1 MITSYVKP
9 NEKIYL
15 LSLLFSAAFAC
26 VPLPS
31 AAQHLS
37 EAAVVDKMYEAFA
50 LEKSKKNAE
59 ALKAFLEVGRNTVQQ
74 RSEAERQTYVISQTM
89 ACSCYRKLERYE
101 EGYLL
106 AKKLLQGRLT
116 EKERTEIGALY
127 AYNGYLYASR
137 YMKKPARTIPGR
149 VAFSRKWHRMPMPP
163 WRNISCPK
171 SLCCIILKARNTKSS
186 RNTAKRWHA
195 TGRPLRASRKRQEER
210 RHLLPEE
217 YGQLFGIYRRFH
229 GRCR

>member
-1 MITSYVKP
+1 MK
-9 NEKIYL
+9 KIYL
-15 LSLLFSAAFAC
+15 LLLLFSAAFAC

-74 RSEAERQTYVISQTM
+74 RSEAERQTYVSSQTM

-127 AYNGYLYASR
+127 AYNGYLYGSR
-137 YMKKPARTIPGR
+137 YMKKASKDYPRAR
-149 VAFSRKWHRMPMPP
+149 
-163 WRNISCPK
+163 
-171 SLCCIILKARNTKSS
+171 
-186 RNTAKRWHA
+186 
-195 TGRPLRASRKRQEER
+195 
-210 RHLLPEE
+210 
-217 YGQLFGIYRRFH
+217 GIFE
-229 GRCR
+229 

>member
-1 MITSYVKP
+1 MSNPMK
-9 NEKIYL
+9 KIYL

-101 EGYLL
+101 EGYLWPRNSCR
-106 AKKLLQGRLT
+106 G
-116 EKERTEIGALY
+116 
-127 AYNGYLYASR
+127 ASR
-137 YMKKPARTIPGR
+137 RKSGR
-149 VAFSRKWHRMPMPP
+149 R
-163 WRNISCPK
+163 
-171 SLCCIILKARNTKSS
+171 
-186 RNTAKRWHA
+186 
-195 TGRPLRASRKRQEER
+195 
-210 RHLLPEE
+210 
-217 YGQLFGIYRRFH
+217 
-229 GRCR
+229 